1 MKSYISILSLL
12 FLPLFTYSQ
21 HKEEPQKDSKYIL
34 TSFKVFGEDL
44 PYLGTINEAKFFF
57 RPVGQNDL
65 YFIIES
71 SKDSK
76 LMYARLNHL
85 DSDSYFPNDATFE
98 KLSNYASHKVEFI
111 ESPWKELGLKSGM
124 LHITSINLP
133 PRKIL
138 AYLYLEFPTGLKVIK
153 LKGVYEG
160 DLTQDKIK

>member
-1 MKSYISILSLL
+1 MKKYISILTLIFFPFVS
-12 FLPLFTYSQ
+12 YSQ
-21 HKEEPQKDSKYIL
+21 QNDPSQKVSKYIL

-65 YFIIES
+65 YFVIES

-76 LMYARLNHL
+76 LIYARLNHL
-85 DSDSYFPNDATFE
+85 ESDSYFPNDATFE
-98 KLSNYASHKVEFI
+98 NLSNYASYKVEFI

-133 PRKIL
+133 PRKML
-138 AYLYLEFPTGLKVIK
+138 AYLYLELPTGLKVIK
-153 LKGVYEG
+153 LKGIYEG
-160 DLTQDKIK
+160 DLAQTSR